1 MWVMTMNR
9 QLVIR
14 GAAVSVAAVAASVFL
29 AGQFLGDRQTFAEG
43 AITGAPIEVRGASVV
58 SPFGS
63 TTLPANTE
71 PALEF
76 SALDNSADT
85 SAAPSVQEGFQPELT
100 FADATQPREKSLCD
114 ASLTA
119 APAIDGLIE
128 VRLSAP
134 CSMGERVVISHGELA
149 FTATL
154 DQAGRLATYIPALSE
169 LAVVDAFMSDDT
181 MLQAQTQVTDFDQ
194 HARMIVQW
202 TGADA
207 MALHAYHRGAQ
218 HGEAGHLHAMNP
230 FDPELEDAFLVSL
243 GDEAALEPLLAQV
256 YSVPVVEAAASRL
269 QLELAVTEASCG
281 TDVIAY
287 VMPTHGPNAGQPQ
300 ELAVAMPDC
309 GSGEGFVVVDL
320 PFEVATTMSADLNL
334 SLDAPLAVTAPT
346 LTITAPSP
354 ES

>member
-1 MWVMTMNR
+1 MWVITMNR

-14 GAAVSVAAVAASVFL
+14 GAAVSVAAIAASVFL
-29 AGQFLGDRQTFAEG
+29 AGQFLGDTETLVAG
-43 AITGAPIEVRGASVV
+43 AITDAPVEVRGASVV
-58 SPFGS
+58 SPMGA
-63 TTLPANTE
+63 TAQPTQVE
-71 PALEF
+71 PALEV
-76 SALDNSADT
+76 SALDSSADT
-85 SAAPSVQEGFQPELT
+85 FAAPSVQDEFQPELT
-100 FADATQPREKSLCD
+100 FADATPPTEKSLCD

-154 DQAGRLATYIPALSE
+154 DEAGSLATYIPALSG

-181 MLQAQTQVTDFDQ
+181 MLQAQTQVADFDQ
-194 HARMIVQW
+194 YARMIVQW

-207 MALHAYHRGAQ
+207 VALHAYHRGAQ
-218 HGEAGHLHAMNP
+218 RGEAGHLHAMNP
-230 FDPELEDAFLVSL
+230 FDPELEAAFLVSL
-243 GDEAALEPLLAQV
+243 GDDLALEPLLAQV
-256 YSVPVVEAAASRL
+256 YSVPVVQADATRL

-281 TDVIAY
+281 TDMIAY
-287 VMPTHGPNAGQPQ
+287 AMPTHGPNAGQPQ

-309 GSGEGFVVVDL
+309 GSGEGFVIVDL
-320 PFEVATTMSADLNL
+320 PFDVAAPIPADMEL
-334 SLDAPLAVTAPT
+334 SLDGSQEVTAPT
-346 LTITAPSP
+346 LAIKAPSP